1 MKHNNDDN
9 YEAER
14 DVIRSEI
21 RFGYAT
27 LSLISTFLLFFLLLI
42 MELIKR
48 DEASL

>member
-27 LSLISTFLLFFLLLI
+27 LSLISTSFLLFFI
-42 MELIKR
+42 INNGVN
-48 DEASL
+48 